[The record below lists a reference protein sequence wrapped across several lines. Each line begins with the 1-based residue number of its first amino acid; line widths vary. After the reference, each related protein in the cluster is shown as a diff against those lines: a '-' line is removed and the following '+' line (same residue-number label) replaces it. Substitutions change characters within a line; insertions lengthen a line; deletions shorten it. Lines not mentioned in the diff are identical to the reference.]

1 MLFLKHHIQVSI
13 LTLNIYVCW
22 FVWGSREAHTPCI
35 QNKENVNIEKV
46 KWKKGNRCL
55 PVWLNMSFWAKIFI
69 S

>member
-13 LTLNIYVCW
+13 MTLNIYVCW

-35 QNKENVNIEKV
+35 LNKENVNIEEV
-46 KWKKGNRCL
+46 KWKKKRQQ
-55 PVWLNMSFWAKIFI
+55 MS